1 MKTHVEKL
9 QLHSAQT
16 GLAHYDRTAPTVR
29 AAFINQLSQIE
40 SPKKT
45 SMELDNIPDEVVQ
58 KRRKRETTDKETI
71 LKKAKETLEKQK
83 RNKKELRSRKCKV
96 LFEERDFLMKMFSPL
111 VAEKYTKG
119 FPGKSLL
126 LTEMSTHILFLYF

>member
-83 RNKKELRSRKCKV
+83 RNKKELRSRMN
-96 LFEERDFLMKMFSPL
+96 RWGS
-111 VAEKYTKG
+111 
-119 FPGKSLL
+119 
-126 LTEMSTHILFLYF
+126 

>member
-16 GLAHYDRTAPTVR
+16 GLAYYDRTAPTVR

-45 SMELDNIPDEVVQ
+45 SLELDNIPDEVVE
-58 KRRKRETTDKETI
+58 KRRKRETTDKESI
-71 LKKAKETLEKQK
+71 LKKAKKRLWKNRRET
-83 RNKKELRSRKCKV
+83 RK
-96 LFEERDFLMKMFSPL
+96 S
-111 VAEKYTKG
+111 
-119 FPGKSLL
+119 
-126 LTEMSTHILFLYF
+126 